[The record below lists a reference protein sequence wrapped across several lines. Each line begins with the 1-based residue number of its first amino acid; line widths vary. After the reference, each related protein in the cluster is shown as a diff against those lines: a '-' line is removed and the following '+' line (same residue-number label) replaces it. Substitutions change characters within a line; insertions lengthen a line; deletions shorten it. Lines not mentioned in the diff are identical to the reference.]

1 MSGLLGLGT
10 SVLQTVIVAGLLLA
24 LGRVA
29 LGMRDGHKHLWGV
42 LLAALLLGLLE
53 AGMLTTLVHQVVVAI
68 GSDGGAAG
76 QPAAPVPSQ

>member
-1 MSGLLGLGT
+1 MSGLLGLGYA
-10 SVLQTVIVAGLLLA
+10 VLQAVIVAGLLLG

-53 AGMLTTLVHQVVVAI
+53 AGMLTTLVHEVVLAI
-68 GSDGGAAG
+68 GSAASGAQPTAAG
-76 QPAAPVPSQ
+76 GSQ

>member
-1 MSGLLGLGT
+1 MSGLLGLGYAA
-10 SVLQTVIVAGLLLA
+10 LQAVIVAGLLLA

-53 AGMLTTLVHQVVVAI
+53 AGMLTTLVHEVVVAI
-68 GSDGGAAG
+68 GSASGGVQPTAAG
-76 QPAAPVPSQ
+76 GSQ

>member
-1 MSGLLGLGT
+1 MSGLLGLGYAA
-10 SVLQTVIVAGLLLA
+10 LQAVIVAGLLLA

-53 AGMLTTLVHQVVVAI
+53 AGMLTTLVHEVVIAI
-68 GSDGGAAG
+68 GSASGGA
-76 QPAAPVPSQ
+76 QPAAAGGSQ

>member
-1 MSGLLGLGT
+1 MSGLLGLG
-10 SVLQTVIVAGLLLA
+10 SAALQAVIGAGLLLA

-53 AGMLTTLVHQVVVAI
+53 AGMLTTLVHDVVVAI
-68 GSDGGAAG
+68 GSASNGAEPTAAG
-76 QPAAPVPSQ
+76 GPQ

>member
-1 MSGLLGLGT
+1 MSGLLGLGV
-10 SVLQTVIVAGLLLA
+10 SVLQAVIVAGLLLA

-53 AGMLTTLVHQVVVAI
+53 AGMLTTLVHEVVVAI
-68 GSDGGAAG
+68 GSVGGGAR
-76 QPAAPVPSQ
+76 PAAPGGSQ